1 MNATA
6 IETNPPASEC
16 RTMSVTEAAR
26 ILGISRTTAY
36 ECVRSGDLP
45 SVRLGG
51 RIVVPTQAVERLLA
65 GGEPVNVDE

>member
-1 MNATA
+1 MGATA
-6 IETNPPASEC
+6 IETNPPGSEC
-16 RTMSVTEAAR
+16 RTMSVTKAAR
-26 ILGISRTTAY
+26 VLGISRTTAY
-36 ECVRSGDLP
+36 ECVRSGDIP

>member
-1 MNATA
+1 MTATA

-65 GGEPVNVDE
+65 GGDPVNVEE